1 MLAFLVHSALA
12 ADPLV
17 ATDPAANPVVVAT
30 PQVVAAVAPVRPMY
44 EGTVTPSSPHY
55 DLEVLY
61 DAGSFKEGHALT
73 EKRLAENPKDPD
85 LYWFL
90 VRFMFEEAEQVHR
103 TDKKFNKVAWYQKMV
118 DISNKGLAIDP
129 NHGHLRF
136 ARGIAYGRL
145 GTTKGVLASLR
156 TIKGIQDDWLYVVE
170 NNYRYSSISGQETL
184 PCDAEIGLSIEY
196 RLVPDYWI
204 IQQLSGMRG
213 SPEKAVKYAEMAD
226 QCTPNRIGSRKELGV
241 AQVCMGQRKKQSA
254 MVAKGVATLYSVLA
268 LPVVDSNGTD
278 VIDQKHVKMILND
291 LSMACDYSR
300 DGQQDKVS
308 EEQIKPN

>member
-1 MLAFLVHSALA
+1 MLAFLVHAAFA
-12 ADPLV
+12 ADP
-17 ATDPAANPVVVAT
+17 AAPPAEPITQSKPV
-30 PQVVAAVAPVRPMY
+30 Y
-44 EGTVTPSSPHY
+44 EGRVTPESPHY

-61 DAGSFKEGHALT
+61 DEGRFKEGHEIA
-73 EKRLAENPKDPD
+73 EKRLAENPKDAN

-90 VRFMFEEAEQVHR
+90 IRFMFEEAEQIDR
-103 TDKKFNKVAWYQKMV
+103 KDKKFDKLGWYQKMV
-118 DISNKGLAIDP
+118 DLANKGLQVDP
-129 NHGHLRF
+129 TNKHLKF

-156 TIKGIQDDWLYVVE
+156 TIKGIQDDWLDVV
-170 NNYRYSSISGQETL
+170 NSNFRYSSLSGQEVL

-241 AQVCMGQRKKQSA
+241 AQVCLGQRRKDSA
-254 MVAKGVATLYSVLA
+254 MVAKGVSTLYSVLA
-268 LPVVDSNGTD
+268 LPVVDEKGTD
-278 VIDQKHVKMILND
+278 AIDQKHVRMILND
-291 LSMACDYSR
+291 LDLACDYSR

-308 EEQIKPN
+308 EEQVKPG